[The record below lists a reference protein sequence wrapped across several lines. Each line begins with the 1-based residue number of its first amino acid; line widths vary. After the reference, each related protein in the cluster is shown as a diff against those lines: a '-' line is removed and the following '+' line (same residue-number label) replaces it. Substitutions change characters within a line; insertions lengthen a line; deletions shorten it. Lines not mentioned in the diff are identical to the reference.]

1 MCGAWVKDI
10 VPGSVFA
17 ITIVKMALMSEMIET
32 CPRSLVAMYVDDL
45 ALSTYGTEQDVIAD
59 HSKVTL
65 TAIELFE
72 NAGLPVSRGK
82 DGKSVF
88 MASNLVVA
96 DGIRRRIQD
105 TGLRQERHT
114 TYLGV
119 TRTLDKR
126 RRCTATKERI
136 KKFGLRGKRL
146 HAMRKAGA
154 STNKVVRAA
163 GLASLL
169 YGAM

>member
-1 MCGAWVKDI
+1 MNNCYSMCGAWVKGI

-17 ITIVKMALMSEMIET
+17 ITILKMALMSEIDALIET

-88 MASNLVVA
+88 MASNFVLA
-96 DGIRRRIQD
+96 MGSEEGSKTLALGKKD
-105 TGLRQERHT
+105 TP
-114 TYLGV
+114 
-119 TRTLDKR
+119 RTW
-126 RRCTATKERI
+126 
-136 KKFGLRGKRL
+136 
-146 HAMRKAGA
+146 
-154 STNKVVRAA
+154 V
-163 GLASLL
+163 
-169 YGAM
+169 